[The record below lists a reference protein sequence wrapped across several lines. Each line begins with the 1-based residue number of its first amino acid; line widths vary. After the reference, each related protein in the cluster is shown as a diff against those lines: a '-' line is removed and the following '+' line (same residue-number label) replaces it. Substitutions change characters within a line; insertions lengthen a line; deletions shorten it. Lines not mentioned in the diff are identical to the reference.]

1 MRHYTSQLLQWGVW
15 KSWAACEILSN
26 CVCAETQSVALWV
39 LVSLPKKAKLMQSE
53 EAFPACLC
61 QINQKPHK
69 TSTLF
74 SNYNSLLSFIRQNF
88 SMFCKSMQMRMP
100 ILSHSGWPHFDSD
113 SYGPLMKGEKAGYQS
128 EGEAMWNCSVGFW
141 KAAKRKRK
149 CLERTARK
157 RSVERWDGGRQRAIC
172 QTGGLAVERRKEQYG
187 DCMFTQCSALIMVS
201 PPITQAHEYTSLPST
216 VITPLY
222 KHADMNTSERFL
234 AQRREHSL
242 CVLLI

>member
-1 MRHYTSQLLQWGVW
+1 
-15 KSWAACEILSN
+15 
-26 CVCAETQSVALWV
+26 
-39 LVSLPKKAKLMQSE
+39 MQSE

-69 TSTLF
+69 TSILF
-74 SNYNSLLSFIRQNF
+74 SNYNSLLSLIREILP
-88 SMFCKSMQMRMP
+88 MFCKSMQKRMP
-100 ILSHSGWPHFDSD
+100 ILSRSGWPHFDSD

-149 CLERTARK
+149 CLERTAENGVWRGGT
-157 RSVERWDGGRQRAIC
+157 VGGRGPSVKQGAWQWSEGRSSMETAC
-172 QTGGLAVERRKEQYG
+172 S
-187 DCMFTQCSALIMVS
+187 QCSALIMVS

>member
-1 MRHYTSQLLQWGVW
+1 MILLFFILYKNYTLYLHSQLLQWGVW
-15 KSWAACEILSN
+15 RSWAACEILSN

-74 SNYNSLLSFIRQNF
+74 SNYNSLLSFNREILP
-88 SMFCKSMQMRMP
+88 MFCKSMQKRMP
-100 ILSHSGWPHFDSD
+100 ILSQSGWPHFDSD

-149 CLERTARK
+149 CLERTAENGVWRGGT
-157 RSVERWDGGRQRAIC
+157 VGGRGPSVKQGAWQWSEGRSSMETA
-172 QTGGLAVERRKEQYG
+172 
-187 DCMFTQCSALIMVS
+187 CSHSV
-201 PPITQAHEYTSLPST
+201 AH
-216 VITPLY
+216 
-222 KHADMNTSERFL
+222 
-234 AQRREHSL
+234 
-242 CVLLI
+242 